1 MLTAQNV
8 QKNVQQVSKKMTK
21 GCILKLT
28 TPDVYNRGERYYRD
42 GKLLNYNATETAN
55 GELNIRAVIEGN
67 YKNYEVSLN
76 MGRSGE
82 LITYACSCESYGIW
96 RGACK
101 HVITVLIAYVEGHAQ
116 GFSAEKMRQHASY
129 FTDTMEKIIFD
140 GINES
145 LSVPVQQSS
154 KAPLMKIEPVLHSVA
169 NKGVYLTFLV
179 GFGRMYVI
187 KSVANFVK
195 SCKTGGTIEYGQGL
209 TFAHKR
215 EMFDEHS
222 QKLLDFIT
230 REDDMYTEVGKR
242 LSRQFQ
248 FAFHPLTSSR
258 ELMLTERNTDEIFDL
273 YEGQIIDSTGDFG
286 EQIKLLAGCPLIH
299 LDIRYTHAGI
309 VLHIKELLYRLF
321 YGQNFSYFL
330 TEGRLYRLPLADGRL
345 IGSLLK
351 AVEDITSRE
360 ILLTGNDAVKFRTVV
375 LPQLKRIG
383 ILCIETGDAPDNDIT
398 PLHAKMYFDSEGLD
412 IIGCLEF
419 NYDQISIDALNLIDN
434 DAEFSE
440 GITRDVVAEY
450 ALCRRLASLGFYEV
464 KGRYKLSGSSMI
476 YSFLHGTDGGES
488 GLESLRECA
497 EVLVT
502 ENLQKK
508 TVRPQAPQIGLRL
521 SGDLLKVTLE
531 DTGYEVG
538 ELLESLEAYRTKKK
552 FHRLKDGR
560 FIALED
566 EAIIAVADL
575 LESLDISKKEIKG
588 KSINLPSYRALY
600 VNELT
605 KGDSIIKTHSIKRD
619 SELEHFTSHFHN
631 NTSLGFRT
639 PKGLSN
645 VLREYQKTGYYWL
658 RTLAHYN
665 FGGILADDMGLGKT
679 VQVITL
685 LLSERKNGTS
695 SIVVCPTSLLYNW
708 ENEINKFAPQLKSQV
723 ITGFPEKRRELLKTP
738 HIDIFITTYDML
750 KRDIE
755 FYESMNFAFIIAD
768 EAQNIKNPSTQA
780 SKSIKQLRGKTRFA
794 LTGTPIENTLTEL
807 WSIFDFIMPGY
818 LHTVAKFSR
827 LYEIPIIKYNDT
839 AKAAQLRQQIAPFV
853 LRRVKEN
860 VLKEL
865 PEKIEKT
872 LQAELSAEQ
881 KKIYQANLLEAIGAF
896 DDIIASNTFA
906 DNRMR
911 ILAQLTRLRQIC
923 CHPALF
929 LEDYEAGS
937 GKLELT
943 LETIQLALESGHRV
957 LLFSQFTG
965 MLSLIK
971 NELEENPILLPNGK
985 NAEYFYIDGT
995 IKAKERM
1002 EMTTRF
1008 NEGERNLFLIS
1019 LKAGGTG
1026 LNLTGADVVIHYDP
1040 WWNPSVM
1047 DQASD
1052 RAHRYGQEKVVQVF
1066 NIVAKDSIEEKIMEL
1081 QEKKRGLIDSVITE
1095 GGSFINLLTED
1106 EVRKLFTIN

>member
-1 MLTAQNV
+1 LLTAQ
-8 QKNVQQVSKKMTK
+8 KKVSKKITK

-42 GKLLNYNATETAN
+42 GKLLNYNATEAVN

-67 YKNYEVSLN
+67 YKNYDVSLN
-76 MGRSGE
+76 MGRSGD
-82 LITYACSCESYGIW
+82 LVTYACSCESYEIW

-101 HVITVLIAYVEGHAQ
+101 HVVTVLIAYVEGHAQ
-116 GFSAEKMRQHASY
+116 GFSAEKMRQHASN

-140 GINES
+140 GIDAS
-145 LSVPVQQSS
+145 LAVPVQQSS
-154 KAPLMKIEPVLHSVA
+154 KAPLMKIAPVLHCVA

-187 KSVANFVK
+187 KSVSNFVK
-195 SCKTGGTIEYGQGL
+195 SCKTGSTVEYGQGL

-215 EMFDEHS
+215 EMFDEPS

-230 REDDMYTEVGKR
+230 REDDMYAEVGKR

-248 FAFHPLTSSR
+248 FALHPLTSSR
-258 ELMLTERNTDEIFDL
+258 ELMLTERNADEIFSL

-286 EQIKLLAGCPLIH
+286 EQIKLLTGCPLIH
-299 LDIRYTHAGI
+299 LDIRYTYAGI
-309 VLHIKELLYRLF
+309 VLHIKELPHRIF
-321 YGQNFSYFL
+321 YGQVFSYCL
-330 TEGRLYRLPLADGRL
+330 MEGRLYRLPSADGHL

-351 AVEDITSRE
+351 AVDDIPSRE
-360 ILLTGNDAVKFRTVV
+360 ILLAGNDAVKFKTIV

-383 ILCIETGDAPDNDIT
+383 IICVETGEAPENDIT
-398 PLHAKMYFDSEGLD
+398 PLNAIMFFDSEGMD
-412 IIGCLEF
+412 IIGRLEF
-419 NYDQISIDALNLIDN
+419 HYDKLSIDSLNDVGHY
-434 DAEFSE
+434 A
-440 GITRDVVAEY
+440 GITRDVVTEY

-464 KGRYKLSGSSMI
+464 KGIYKLSGSSMI
-476 YSFLHGTDGGES
+476 YSFLHGTDGSIS

-502 ENLQKK
+502 YDLQKK
-508 TVRPQAPQIGLRL
+508 TIRPQTPQIGLRL

-531 DTGYEVG
+531 DTGYEIG

-566 EAIIAVADL
+566 EAIVAVADL

-588 KSINLPSYRALY
+588 KSITLPSYRALY

-605 KGDSIIKTHSIKRD
+605 KGDSIIKTHAIKRD
-619 SELEHFTSHFHN
+619 SELEHFVSHFQN
-631 NTSLGFRT
+631 NASLGFRT

-685 LLSERKNGTS
+685 LLSERKNGTP

-708 ENEINKFAPQLKSQV
+708 ENEIKKFAPQLKSQV
-723 ITGFPEKRRELLKTP
+723 ISGFPEKRRELLKAP
-738 HIDIFITTYDML
+738 NIDIFITTYDML

-755 FYESMNFAFIIAD
+755 FYESMNFTFIIAD

-780 SKSIKQLRGKTRFA
+780 AKSIKQLRGKTRFA

-827 LYEIPIIKYNDT
+827 LYEIPIIKYNDVT
-839 AKAAQLRQQIAPFV
+839 KAAQLRQQIAPFV

-865 PEKIEKT
+865 PKKIEIT
-872 LQAELSAEQ
+872 LQAELSTEQ

-896 DDIIASNTFA
+896 DDIIASNSFA

-929 LEDYEAGS
+929 LEDYEGGS
-937 GKLELT
+937 GKLELA

-965 MLSLIK
+965 MLSLLK
-971 NELEENPILLPNGK
+971 NELEENPIILPNEK

-995 IKAKERM
+995 VKAKERM

-1106 EVRKLFTIN
+1106 EVRKLFTIT